1 MHISGDAAA
10 KNIVVCI
17 LYLWFSW

>member
-10 KNIVVCI
+10 KNIVVYV
-17 LYLWFSW
+17 LYLWFAC